1 MTYVTYNNIRLKCY
15 IKVYAP
21 YCIVRDVIGCSPIL
35 ARAINFFYDSIEKIN
50 IKNKFYSFLEV
61 GINVIVAPFSLMS
74 TFHVNWSP
82 FSMFSSFTKPIGTTV
97 LKLPALYDML
107 LLNVTFI
114 HLLLFVFT
122 YIYIVIN
129 IYILCLFVMIF
140 LLLTLQTFI

>member
-1 MTYVTYNNIRLKCY
+1 MYFVTYIVIWLKCY
-15 IKVYAP
+15 INFL
-21 YCIVRDVIGCSPIL
+21 CIVADGKRSSNVL
-35 ARAINFFYDSIEKIN
+35 AIALNFFYKSIKKIN
-50 IKNKFYSFLEV
+50 IKNKLYSFLEV

-74 TFHVNWSP
+74 TFHDSWSP
-82 FSMFSSFTKPIGTTV
+82 FSMFSNFTKPIGTTV

-122 YIYIVIN
+122 YIYMVIN